1 MLSWKGLTYKDF
13 LMSVSRIT
21 HKYIREHPSVQDCLE
36 RGLIN
41 YSALAR
47 EICDA
52 TEATSFDAVLVACRR
67 YYQKKRSHVSRE
79 KRIVALLRKSKVRV
93 RNKIAV
99 ATIEKSRGIDKA
111 LEIQNTVKKE
121 KGDFN
126 LIEGEDVFT
135 VITNIEYLPVIKKV
149 FGPGVI
155 KSSTGLAQI
164 TMIFGDNLEMTPGV
178 LSYIYRM
185 FSEYDINIR
194 EEMSCWKDVMVV
206 IDEKDVAKVM
216 QMLSFD

>member
-1 MLSWKGLTYKDF
+1 
-13 LMSVSRIT
+13 MSVSRIT

-47 EICDA
+47 EICDS
-52 TEATSFDAVLVACRR
+52 TEANSFDAVLVACRR

-79 KRIVALLRKSKVRV
+79 KRIVGLLQKSKVRV

-99 ATIEKSRGIDKA
+99 ATIEKSRGIEKA
-111 LEIQNTVKKE
+111 LEIQNVVKKE

-135 VITNIEYLPVIKKV
+135 IITNVEYLPVIKKV
-149 FGPGVI
+149 FGSGVI
-155 KSSTGLAQI
+155 KSSSGLAQI

-178 LSYIYRM
+178 LSFIYRM

-206 IDEKDVAKVM
+206 VEEKDVARVM
-216 QMLSFD
+216 QMLNFD

>member
-1 MLSWKGLTYKDF
+1 
-13 LMSVSRIT
+13 MSVSRIT

-52 TEATSFDAVLVACRR
+52 TEVTSFDAVLVACRR
-67 YYQKKRSHVSRE
+67 YYQKKRVHVSRE
-79 KRIVALLRKSKVRV
+79 QRIIALVKKSKVRV

-99 ATIEKSRGIDKA
+99 ATIEKNKGLEKA
-111 LEIQNTVKKE
+111 LEIQNSVKKE

-135 VITNIEYLPVIKKV
+135 IITNVEYLPLIKKV
-149 FGPGVI
+149 FTTSVV

-164 TMIFGDNLEMTPGV
+164 TLLFGENLEMTPGV
-178 LSYIYRM
+178 LSFIYKM
-185 FSEYDINIR
+185 FAEYDINIR

-216 QMLSFD
+216 QMLNFD

>member
-1 MLSWKGLTYKDF
+1 
-13 LMSVSRIT
+13 MSVSRIT

-47 EICDA
+47 EICKTTDS
-52 TEATSFDAVLVACRR
+52 ESFDAVLVACRR
-67 YYQKKRSHVSRE
+67 YYQKKKSHVSRE
-79 KRIVALLRKSKVRV
+79 QKIIALMKKSKVRV

-99 ATIEKSRGIDKA
+99 ATIEKGKGLDKA
-111 LEIQNTVKKE
+111 LEIQNFVKKE

-126 LIEGEDVFT
+126 LIEGEDVIT
-135 VITNIEYLPVIKKV
+135 MITNVEYIPIIKKT
-149 FGPGVI
+149 FGMGII
-155 KSSTGLAQI
+155 KTSTGLAQI
-164 TMIFGDNLEMTPGV
+164 TLVFGDNLEMTPGV
-178 LSYIYRM
+178 LSFIYRM
-185 FSEYDINIR
+185 FSEYDVNIR

-206 IDEKDVAKVM
+206 VDEKDVAKVM

>member
-1 MLSWKGLTYKDF
+1 
-13 LMSVSRIT
+13 MSVSRIT

-47 EICDA
+47 EICDS
-52 TEATSFDAVLVACRR
+52 TEASSFDAVLVACRR

-79 KRIVALLRKSKVRV
+79 KRIVSLIKKSKVRV

-99 ATIEKSRGIDKA
+99 ATIEKSKGIDKA
-111 LEIQNTVKKE
+111 LEVQNTVKKE
-121 KGDFN
+121 NGDFN

-135 VITNIEYLPVIKKV
+135 IITNVEYLPEIKKL
-149 FGPGVI
+149 FSTGVV

-164 TMIFGDNLEMTPGV
+164 TMLFGENLEMTPGV
-178 LSYIYRM
+178 LSFIYRM
-185 FSEYDINIR
+185 FAEYDINIR

-206 IDEKDVAKVM
+206 IDEKDVAKVI
-216 QMLSFD
+216 QMLNFD

>member
-1 MLSWKGLTYKDF
+1 
-13 LMSVSRIT
+13 MSISRIT

-47 EICDA
+47 EICDS
-52 TEATSFDAVLVACRR
+52 TEADSFDAVLVACRR
-67 YYQKKRSHVSRE
+67 YFQKKRTHVSRE
-79 KRIVALLRKSKVRV
+79 KKIVSLLQKSKVRV

-99 ATIEKSRGIDKA
+99 ATIEKSKGIEQA
-111 LEIQNTVKKE
+111 LEIQNVIKKE

-135 VITNIEYLPVIKKV
+135 IITNVEYLPLIKKV
-149 FGPGVI
+149 FATGVV
-155 KSSTGLAQI
+155 KSSSGLAQI
-164 TMIFGDNLEMTPGV
+164 TMIFGENLEMTPGV
-178 LSYIYRM
+178 LSFIYRM
-185 FSEYDINIR
+185 FAEYDINIR

-206 IDEKDVAKVM
+206 VEEKDVARVM
-216 QMLSFD
+216 QMLNFE

>member
-1 MLSWKGLTYKDF
+1 
-13 LMSVSRIT
+13 MSVSRIT

-47 EICDA
+47 EIC
-52 TEATSFDAVLVACRR
+52 EAAKINSFDAVLVACRR
-67 YYQKKRSHVSRE
+67 YYQKKRAHTSRE
-79 KRIVALLRKSKVRV
+79 QRIITLMKKAKVRV

-99 ATIEKSRGIDKA
+99 ATIEKNRGLDKA
-111 LEIQNTVKKE
+111 LEIQNQIKKE

-126 LIEGEDVFT
+126 LIEGEDAFT
-135 VITNIEYLPVIKKV
+135 IITNVEYLPLIKKA
-149 FGPGVI
+149 FSTGVI
-155 KSSTGLAQI
+155 KSSAGLAQI
-164 TMIFGDNLEMTPGV
+164 TMIFGETLEMTPGV
-178 LSYIYRM
+178 LSFIYRI

-206 IDEKDVAKVM
+206 VDEKDVARVIN
-216 QMLSFD
+216 MLNFD

>member
-1 MLSWKGLTYKDF
+1 
-13 LMSVSRIT
+13 MSVSRIT

-47 EICDA
+47 EICDS
-52 TEATSFDAVLVACRR
+52 TEAASFDAVLVACRR

-79 KRIVALLRKSKVRV
+79 KRIVALVKKSKVRV

-99 ATIEKSRGIDKA
+99 ATIEKSRGIEKA
-111 LEIQNTVKKE
+111 LEVQNTIKKE

-135 VITNIEYLPVIKKV
+135 IITNIDYLPVIKQI

-178 LSYIYRM
+178 LSFIYRM
-185 FSEYDINIR
+185 FAEYDINIR

-216 QMLSFD
+216 QMLNFD

>member
-1 MLSWKGLTYKDF
+1 
-13 LMSVSRIT
+13 MSVSRIT
-21 HKYIREHPSVQDCLE
+21 HRYIREHPSVQDCLD

-47 EICDA
+47 EICDT

-67 YYQKKRSHVSRE
+67 YYQKRRNHVSRE
-79 KRIVALLRKSKVRV
+79 KRIVGLLKKSKVRV

-99 ATIEKSRGIDKA
+99 ATVDKTRGLDKA
-111 LEIQNTVKKE
+111 LEIQNFIKKD

-126 LIEGEDVFT
+126 LIEGEDALTF
-135 VITNIEYLPVIKKV
+135 ITNIEYVPLIKKT
-149 FGPGVI
+149 FGASLL

-164 TMIFGDNLEMTPGV
+164 TMLFGENLEMTPGV
-178 LSYIYRM
+178 LSFIYRM

-206 IDEKDVAKVM
+206 VDEKDVAKVM
-216 QMLSFD
+216 QMLNFE